1 MARSY
6 SEHGGEDEQVGSLP
20 GEGTLSSPSVVNL
33 SEEGPSLRPSTGMR
47 QPAEVTP
54 LWISDTDIE
63 MFTDVIK
70 VRTDTDDGYYI
81 EGDPTE
87 WLAIVGISGTQG
99 LC

>member
-1 MARSY
+1 
-6 SEHGGEDEQVGSLP
+6 
-20 GEGTLSSPSVVNL
+20 
-33 SEEGPSLRPSTGMR
+33 MR

-87 WLAIVGISGTQG
+87 WLAIVGISGA
-99 LC
+99 